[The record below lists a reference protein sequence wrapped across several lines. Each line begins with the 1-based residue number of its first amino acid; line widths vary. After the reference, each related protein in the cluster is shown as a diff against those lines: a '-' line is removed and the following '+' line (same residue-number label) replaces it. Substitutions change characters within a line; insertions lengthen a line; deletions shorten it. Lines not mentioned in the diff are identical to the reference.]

1 MTTTTTG
8 DAPAADKI
16 ERFLSWLVESGAS
29 ISPSVSIAPFPEYGG
44 GYGIVALTDPA
55 VQALPPPPPPQR
67 PTTIVVHALQDLFT
81 IPASVITSPES
92 VLRSPAYRTIPH
104 FRRRLQSAVDAH
116 FLSPLVRQDA
126 IIALHIVVECAL
138 GKDAALGPY
147 LDVLPHDVVPRLD
160 TFDDDELESGGR
172 GPGVSSITFA

>member
-1 MTTTTTG
+1 M
-8 DAPAADKI
+8 
-16 ERFLSWLVESGAS
+16 
-29 ISPSVSIAPFPEYGG
+29 
-44 GYGIVALTDPA
+44 
-55 VQALPPPPPPQR
+55 
-67 PTTIVVHALQDLFT
+67 
-81 IPASVITSPES
+81 ITSPES

-126 IIALHIVVECAL
+126 IIALHLVVECAL

-160 TFDDDELESGGR
+160 TFDDDELEALGDEDLAYLARDSRRRLTLFWNHRRHGDAANNAGSEVQDLAVAMIR
-172 GPGVSSITFA
+172 